1 MKSTFNTQIPNTFS
15 ISVKAEEYV
24 EYDSVADLENLVPRL
39 DGRRVLHIGGGSNLL
54 FTRDF
59 DGIVLHSRILGIEVM
74 EADVRSVLVRV
85 GAGMVWDD
93 FVAEALRR
101 GWYGAENLSLI
112 PGEVGASAVQNI
124 GAYGVEVKDLIER
137 VECVDLQSGEV
148 CVFDNA
154 TCRYA
159 YRSSIFKQEWRGRY
173 AVTHVQYRLSTTF
186 VPHLDYG
193 NIRAHL
199 EGDTTAEAV
208 REVII
213 RVRREKLPDPV
224 VMGNAGSFFVNPVV
238 PREQFEALRQTY
250 PAMPFYEVDNGVKI
264 PAGWLIEQSG
274 WKGRALGP
282 AAVHDRQAL
291 VLVNRGGATGEDVLR
306 LSEAVCAAVQ
316 QKFGISIH
324 PEVNV
329 IG

>member
-24 EYDSVADLENLVPRL
+24 EYDSVADLQNLVPRL

>member
-1 MKSTFNTQIPNTFS
+1 MKLTFNAQIPNTFS

-24 EYDSVADLENLVPRL
+24 EYDSVAELQNLIPRL
-39 DGRRVLHIGGGSNLL
+39 AGRRVLHVGGGSNLL
-54 FTRDF
+54 FTHDF

-74 EADVRSVLVRV
+74 EADGRSVLVRV
-85 GAGMVWDD
+85 GAGVVWDD
-93 FVAEALRR
+93 FVAETLRR

-124 GAYGVEVKDLIER
+124 GAYGMEVKDLIER
-137 VECVDLQSGEV
+137 VECVDLQSGEL

-154 TCRYA
+154 ACRYA

-199 EGDTTAEAV
+199 EGEATADAV

-213 RVRREKLPDPV
+213 RVRREKLPDPS
-224 VMGNAGSFFVNPVV
+224 VMGNAGSFFVNPIVS
-238 PREQFEALRQTY
+238 RDQFEALRQNY
-250 PAMPFYEVDNGVKI
+250 PTMPFYEVENGVKI

-282 AAVHDRQAL
+282 TAVHDRQAL
-291 VLVNRGGATGEDVLR
+291 VLVNRGGATGQDVLR

>member
-1 MKSTFNTQIPNTFS
+1 MRLTFNAQIPNTFS

-24 EYDSVADLENLVPRL
+24 EYDNVEELKSLIPRL
-39 DGRRVLHIGGGSNLL
+39 ANRRVLHVGGGSNLL
-54 FTRDF
+54 FTQDYA
-59 DGIVLHSRILGIEVM
+59 GIVLHSLIHGIDVLDED
-74 EADVRSVLVRV
+74 ADSVLVRV
-85 GAGMVWDD
+85 GSGVVWDD
-93 FVAEALRR
+93 FVAETLHR

-137 VECVDLQSGEV
+137 VECVDLQSGEE

-159 YRSSIFKQEWRGRY
+159 YRNSIFKQEWRGCY
-173 AVTHVQYRLSTTF
+173 AVTHVLYRLSKTF
-186 VPHLDYG
+186 VPHVDYG

-199 EGDTTAEAV
+199 KDEVTAESV

-213 RVRREKLPDPV
+213 RVRREKLPDPA

-250 PAMPFYEVDNGVKI
+250 PTMPFYEVGNGVKI

-274 WKGRALGP
+274 WKGRALGK

-291 VLVNRGGATGEDVLR
+291 VLVNLGGATGQDVLR
-306 LSEAVCAAVQ
+306 LSDAVCAAVQ
-316 QKFGISIH
+316 KRFGISIH

-329 IG
+329 I